1 MEKKLK
7 MTPRDLIL
15 GSKDYSK
22 LTKDELIVQYQII
35 MNQYNEFKNLMTAN
49 VDSRNNG
56 NNIVNIKN
64 AQKRIQKNMYSKVL
78 AEVDNHLKIM
88 KDLIE
93 KL

>member
-22 LTKDELIVQYQII
+22 LTKDELITQYQII
-35 MNQYNEFKNLMTAN
+35 ISQYDEFKNQMISDLN
-49 VDSRNNG
+49 SRNNS
-56 NNIVNIKN
+56 NNIINIKN

-88 KDLIE
+88 KDLID